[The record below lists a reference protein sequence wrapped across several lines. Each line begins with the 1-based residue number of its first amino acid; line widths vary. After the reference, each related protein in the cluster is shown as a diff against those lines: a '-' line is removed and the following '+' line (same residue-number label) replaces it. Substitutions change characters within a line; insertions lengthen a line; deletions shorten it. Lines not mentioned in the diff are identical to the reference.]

1 MLNKSYLIIIIG
13 IMSMI
18 VSSIFFYFDSRSM
31 PGFILF
37 SAGFIVVGIG
47 LLMGL
52 FKMMSDK

>member
-1 MLNKSYLIIIIG
+1 MLNKSFLIIITG
-13 IMSMI
+13 SVSMI
-18 VSSIFFYFDSRSM
+18 VSSIFFYIDSRTM

-37 SAGFIVVGIG
+37 GGGFIVVGIG

>member
-1 MLNKSYLIIIIG
+1 MLNKSFLIIITG
-13 IMSMI
+13 IVSMI

-37 SAGFIVVGIG
+37 GGGFIVVGIG